1 MPDQPPPWWEA
12 FDDEALEYLHGEGR
26 QRLRETLSARDQQD
40 RAAYYLVGWT
50 VMIVSAAGIF
60 GDLRITQLDLVSAL
74 SVATALAATTAGVV
88 AAWIL
93 RPRDWADGLDIEWLA
108 EYAGAGK
115 RELTGEALASLVQG
129 FRANR
134 NMVDFRSR
142 LMTWLYGATVLTSV
156 LVVAIQLV
164 SAVTRAV
171 PTVPS

>member
-1 MPDQPPPWWEA
+1 MADQAPGWWEA
-12 FDDEALEYLHGEGR
+12 FDDEALDYLHGEGR
-26 QRLRETLSARDQQD
+26 QRLRETLAARDQQD
-40 RAAYYLVGWT
+40 RVAYYLVGWT

-74 SVATALAATTAGVV
+74 SAATAVAATVAGVV

-108 EYAGAGK
+108 GYVGAGK

-134 NMVDFRSR
+134 RLIDFRSR

-156 LVVAIQLV
+156 LIVVIQLV
-164 SAVTRAV
+164 SAVIRAT
-171 PTVPS
+171 PTGPF